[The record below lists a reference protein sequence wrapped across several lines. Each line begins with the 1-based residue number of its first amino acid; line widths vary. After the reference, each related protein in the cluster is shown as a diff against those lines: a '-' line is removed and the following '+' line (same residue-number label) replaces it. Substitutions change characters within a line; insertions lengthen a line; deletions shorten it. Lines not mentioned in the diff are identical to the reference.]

1 MSISPTPY
9 IHGDDP
15 SSAIMVLFLCS
26 HAWCCVRVQV
36 ARAEQKCKQCRSA
49 CELGCRRQCRCE
61 GGRFEGVSES
71 AKQLKMDLVPV
82 PDSTPASVGGG
93 GGGCAEGLVGGVRA
107 AEELVDSSEPGSAT
121 GMFDLSV
128 LSAGSTDLDEALYM
142 QSVEDDSTQLDLDA
156 SGGGSYEGD
165 DLDDGDDAHVQLNE
179 DEDDYFYMLY
189 YRFLLSFFGRSAGSG
204 RLLAE

>member
-1 MSISPTPY
+1 M
-9 IHGDDP
+9 
-15 SSAIMVLFLCS
+15 
-26 HAWCCVRVQV
+26 
-36 ARAEQKCKQCRSA
+36 
-49 CELGCRRQCRCE
+49 
-61 GGRFEGVSES
+61 
-71 AKQLKMDLVPV
+71 
-82 PDSTPASVGGG
+82 
-93 GGGCAEGLVGGVRA
+93 GGVRA